1 MLQCWDFE
9 PVNRPR
15 FANIVS
21 ALSISL
27 EAMAGYLD
35 TGAFRRTVEVTS
47 ECREGGLEL
56 AEERLLCQAPSE
68 EKYQDEGL
76 VPDESTV

>member
-1 MLQCWDFE
+1 M
-9 PVNRPR
+9 NRPR

-21 ALSISL
+21 ALSNSL

-35 TGAFRRTVEVTS
+35 ISVFGGTAVEIN
-47 ECREGGLEL
+47 ECRESLEL
-56 AEERLLCQAPSE
+56 VGEQLLCQASSAKE
-68 EKYQDEGL
+68 NYQDKAS

>member
-1 MLQCWDFE
+1 M
-9 PVNRPR
+9 NRPR

-21 ALSISL
+21 ALSSSL

-35 TGAFRRTVEVTS
+35 IGAF
-47 ECREGGLEL
+47 GGTAMEINKCKETLEL
-56 AEERLLCQAPSE
+56 IEEQSLCQTSSAK
-68 EKYQDEGL
+68 EKYQDKAP

>member
-1 MLQCWDFE
+1 M
-9 PVNRPR
+9 NRPR

-35 TGAFRRTVEVTS
+35 IGAFGRTAEVTS

-56 AEERLLCQAPSE
+56 VEELLLCQAPSG
-68 EKYQDEGL
+68 EKYQDETL

>member
-1 MLQCWDFE
+1 MLQCWEFD

-21 ALSISL
+21 TLSISL

-35 TGAFRRTVEVTS
+35 IGAFGGTMVETNKS
-47 ECREGGLEL
+47 REALEL
-56 AEERLLCQAPSE
+56 VGEQSLYQASSAK
-68 EKYQDEGL
+68 EKCQDEAPVLG
-76 VPDESTV
+76 ESTV

>member
-1 MLQCWDFE
+1 M
-9 PVNRPR
+9 NRPR

-21 ALSISL
+21 TFSDSL

-35 TGAFRRTVEVTS
+35 ISAFGGTAMEINKY
-47 ECREGGLEL
+47 RETLEL
-56 AEERLLCQAPSE
+56 IEEQSLRQTLSAK
-68 EKYQDEGL
+68 EKCQDEAP